1 MYEEINLKWD
11 KSVDGFYNLKSLEDH
26 RILLINLLKEFK
38 PVTLSDYDEMLTI
51 QTRLK
56 KVERQIKQN
65 YSENM
70 LKIINFEK
78 RINECIMNKIKEM
91 NKNESTY
98 KYLPNF
104 IIVQPENLPGSFGYH
119 RFENSLRINDY
130 RHSISRQKMIMNLV
144 ETNIVPKDFDYSI
157 EERFFE
163 KFLNLLGLSYSDM
176 KTRSKYQNFNF
187 SNKKYLVIP
196 NFHGYQLENFR
207 DELQKFKF
215 EVNIKFNP
223 DNLSFIFKLI
233 NLEGNWQ
240 HFEVN
245 DEIKL
250 FLQEII
256 GKNVLLQFTFAN
268 PDIKFSHENIFYF

>member
-104 IIVQPENLPGSFGYH
+104 IIVQPENLPGSIGYH

-157 EERFFE
+157 DERFFE

-176 KTRSKYQNFNF
+176 KARFRYQNFNF
-187 SNKKYLVIP
+187 INTKYLVIP

>member
-11 KSVDGFYNLKSLEDH
+11 KSVDGFYNLKGLEDH
-26 RILLINLLKEFK
+26 RNLLMNLLKEFR
-38 PVTLSDYDEMLTI
+38 PTTLSDYDEMLTI

-78 RINECIMNKIKEM
+78 RINECIMNKIKEI

-98 KYLPNF
+98 KHLPNF
-104 IIVQPENLPGSFGYH
+104 ISVQPENLPGAFGYH
-119 RFENSLRINDY
+119 RFENSLKINDY
-130 RHSISRQKMIMNLV
+130 RHSISRQKMIMNLI
-144 ETNIVPKDFDYSI
+144 ENNIVSKDFDYSI

-163 KFLNLLGLSYSDM
+163 KFLNLFELSYSDM
-176 KTRSKYQNFNF
+176 MLRSRYQNFNF
-187 SNKKYLVIP
+187 ANKKYLFNS
-196 NFHGYQLENFR
+196 NFQGYQLENFR

-233 NLEGNWQ
+233 NVEGDWQ
-240 HFEVN
+240 HFEENN
-245 DEIKL
+245 DNKL

-256 GKNVLLQFTFAN
+256 GKNVLLQFIFN
-268 PDIKFSHENIFYF
+268 DLNIKFSHEKIFYF

>member
-1 MYEEINLKWD
+1 
-11 KSVDGFYNLKSLEDH
+11 
-26 RILLINLLKEFK
+26 
-38 PVTLSDYDEMLTI
+38 MLTI

-78 RINECIMNKIKEM
+78 RINECIMNKIKEI

-98 KYLPNF
+98 KHLPNF
-104 IIVQPENLPGSFGYH
+104 ISVQPENLPGSFGYH

-130 RHSISRQKMIMNLV
+130 RHSISRQKMIMNLM
-144 ETNIVPKDFDYSI
+144 ETNIVSKDFDYSI

-163 KFLNLLGLSYSDM
+163 KFLNLFKLSYSDM
-176 KTRSKYQNFNF
+176 RLRSNYQNFNF
-187 SNKKYLVIP
+187 TNKKYLVTS
-196 NFHGYQLENFR
+196 NFQGYQLENFR

-233 NLEGNWQ
+233 NVEGDWQ
-240 HFEVN
+240 YFEEMN
-245 DEIKL
+245 DNKL
-250 FLQEII
+250 LLQEII
-256 GKNVLLQFTFAN
+256 GKSVLLQFTFTN
-268 PDIKFSHENIFYF
+268 PNIKFSHENIFYF

>member
-104 IIVQPENLPGSFGYH
+104 IIVQPENLPGSIGYH
-119 RFENSLRINDY
+119 RFENSLRIIDSLF
-130 RHSISRQKMIMNLV
+130 HV
-144 ETNIVPKDFDYSI
+144 
-157 EERFFE
+157 
-163 KFLNLLGLSYSDM
+163 
-176 KTRSKYQNFNF
+176 
-187 SNKKYLVIP
+187 KK
-196 NFHGYQLENFR
+196 
-207 DELQKFKF
+207 
-215 EVNIKFNP
+215 
-223 DNLSFIFKLI
+223 
-233 NLEGNWQ
+233 
-240 HFEVN
+240 
-245 DEIKL
+245 
-250 FLQEII
+250 
-256 GKNVLLQFTFAN
+256 
-268 PDIKFSHENIFYF
+268 